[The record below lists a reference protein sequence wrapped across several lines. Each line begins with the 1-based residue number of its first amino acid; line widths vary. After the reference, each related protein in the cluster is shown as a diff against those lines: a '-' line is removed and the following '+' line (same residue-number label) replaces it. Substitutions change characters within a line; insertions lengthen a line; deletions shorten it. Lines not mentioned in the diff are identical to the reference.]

1 MIVRVVAFAADEIKI
16 SGQLYLPGDGGEP
29 PYPTVCICHGIPH
42 GVPDANPD
50 PDDGGYPALAE
61 RICREGF
68 AVLIFRFRGVGD
80 SGGNFDILGWTR
92 DLGAA
97 VDYLWV
103 LPEVD
108 RSHLALLGFSGGA
121 AVSVCVTAQDSRVSS
136 VAACACPA
144 EFDSLKA
151 VFAEGESIVEHF
163 RGIGIIRDRDFPY
176 SDEEWLGN
184 FSLVSPLKYVS
195 GIAPR
200 PLLLLHGSQD
210 EVVDVNHAYRL
221 YAQANEPKEIVVIDG
236 AGHQLRRDERA
247 VAVIINWLK
256 ARHRIPG

>member
-1 MIVRVVAFAADEIKI
+1 MITRVVAFAADEIKI
-16 SGQLYLPGDGGEP
+16 SGQFYLPGDGGEP

-42 GVPDANPD
+42 GAPDANPD
-50 PDDGGYPALAE
+50 PGDGGYPALAE

-92 DLGAA
+92 DLRAA

-108 RSHLALLGFSGGA
+108 CSHLALLGFSGGA
-121 AVSVCVTAQDSRVSS
+121 AVSVCVAAQDGRVSS

-144 EFDSLKA
+144 EFDSLKDA
-151 VFAEGESIVEHF
+151 FAEGESIIEHF

-184 FSLVSPLKYVS
+184 FGLVSPLKYVS

-200 PLLLLHGSQD
+200 PLLLLHGGQD
-210 EVVDVNHAYRL
+210 EVVDVSHAYQL
-221 YAQANEPKEIVVIDG
+221 YAQAGEPKEIVVIDG
-236 AGHQLRRDERA
+236 AGHRLRRDERA
-247 VAVIINWLK
+247 VVVIIDWLK
-256 ARHRIPG
+256 SCHR

>member
-1 MIVRVVAFAADEIKI
+1 VIIRVVAFAVDEIKI

-42 GVPDANPD
+42 GAPDANPD
-50 PDDGGYPALAE
+50 PNDGGYPALAE

-103 LPEVD
+103 LLEVD

-121 AVSVCVTAQDSRVSS
+121 AVSVCVAAQDSRVSS

-144 EFDSLKA
+144 EFDSLKDA
-151 VFAEGESIVEHF
+151 FAEGKSIIEHF

-176 SDEEWLGN
+176 SDEEWLDN
-184 FSLVSPLKYVS
+184 FNLVSPFKYVS

-210 EVVDVNHAYRL
+210 EVVDVSHAYRL
-221 YAQANEPKEIVVIDG
+221 YAQADGPKEIVVIDG
-236 AGHQLRRDERA
+236 AGHGLRRDERV
-247 VAVIINWLK
+247 VAVIIDWLK
-256 ARHRIPG
+256 ARHR

>member
-1 MIVRVVAFAADEIKI
+1 MIIRVVAFAADEVKI

-42 GVPDANPD
+42 GAPDANPD

-103 LPEVD
+103 LSEVD

-121 AVSVCVTAQDSRVSS
+121 AVSVCVAAQDSRVSS

-144 EFDSLKA
+144 EFDSLKDA
-151 VFAEGESIVEHF
+151 FAEGESIIEHF

-176 SDEEWLGN
+176 SDEEWLDN
-184 FSLVSPLKYVS
+184 FSLVSPIKHVS

-210 EVVDVNHAYRL
+210 EVVDVSHAYRL
-221 YAQANEPKEIVVIDG
+221 YTQADEPKEIVVIDG
-236 AGHQLRRDERA
+236 AGHRLRRDEQA
-247 VAVIINWLK
+247 VAVIIDWLK
-256 ARHRIPG
+256 ARHR